1 MLLDIDNE
9 VLANISRLLRERK
22 KHDAAGDLRMG
33 RLADNLINEV
43 CRAELVTI
51 VKRIDKANKREQG

>member
-9 VLANISRLLRERK
+9 VLANISKLLKERK
-22 KHDAAGDLRMG
+22 EHDAAGNMEMG
-33 RLADNLINEV
+33 MLTSNLIDAT

>member
-9 VLANISRLLRERK
+9 VLANISRLLKERK